1 MTTPTATFVP
11 TEDPA
16 DPPPPEIEP
25 QVEPA
30 PASASPWVDRGRAT
44 ARWLLAAAGALVIFG
59 AFLVAKGAN
68 PLDAYQAM
76 WTSIAGS
83 SNSIGELLVQSTP
96 FLLAGLAVAVPARA
110 GLFNIGGQGQLILG
124 GIGAVW
130 AANLLGH
137 NQADVPTLVVMALGG
152 AIFGGLWA
160 SIPALLKL
168 FTFTSEAIT
177 SLLLNYVSLLLLEW
191 LVHGPWKDP
200 KSLGFPQ
207 SPVLHANEKL
217 PIIWG
222 NRVHAGIFVAVIA
235 AVVIWAVLRYTPFG
249 FRLRVVGGNAE
260 AARRAGFRV
269 AAIMVT
275 AMLLGGALAGLG
287 GMVEVAGVQGRVRP
301 GMMEGYGYIGFLASW
316 LVRHDPLKIIGAS
329 LLLGAIAVGGNGLK
343 LSTGLSGSAVN
354 ILMSVLLLAILGWG
368 QRRKAV
374 V

>member
-1 MTTPTATFVP
+1 MTTPTTTFVE

-16 DPPPPEIEP
+16 DPPPPEIRPEP
-25 QVEPA
+25 VTP
-30 PASASPWVDRGRAT
+30 PGSPWADRGRAT
-44 ARWLLAAAGALVIFG
+44 ARWLLAAAGALVIFA
-59 AFLVAKGAN
+59 AFLLAKGAN

-76 WTSIAGS
+76 WNSIAGN
-83 SNSIGELLVQSTP
+83 SNSFGELLVQSTP
-96 FLLAGLAVAVPARA
+96 FLFAGLAVAVPARA
-110 GLFNIGGQGQLILG
+110 GLFNIGGQGQLVLG
-124 GIGAVW
+124 GIGAIW
-130 AANLLGH
+130 AGNLLGH
-137 NQADVPTLVVMALGG
+137 NQADVPTLVAMALGG

-222 NRVHAGIFVAVIA
+222 NRVHAGIFIGVIV
-235 AVVIWAVLRYTPFG
+235 AVVIWAVLRFTPFG

-269 AAIMVT
+269 AGIMLA
-275 AMLLGGALAGLG
+275 AMLIGGAVAGLG

-316 LVRHDPLKIIGAS
+316 LVRHDPLKIIGSA

>member
-1 MTTPTATFVP
+1 MTTPTTTFVE

-16 DPPPPEIEP
+16 DPPPREIIPEP
-25 QVEPA
+25 TA
-30 PASASPWVDRGRAT
+30 PAASPWIERGRAA
-44 ARWLLAAAGALVIFG
+44 ARWLLACAGALVIFG

-68 PLDAYQAM
+68 PLDAYRAM
-76 WTSIAGS
+76 WDSIAGS
-83 SNSIGELLVQSTP
+83 SNSIGELLVQATP

-110 GLFNIGGQGQLILG
+110 GLFNIGGQGQLVLG

-137 NQADVPTLVVMALGG
+137 NQADMPTLIVMALGG

-207 SPVLHANEKL
+207 STALHANEKL

-222 NRVHAGIFVAVIA
+222 NRVHAGIFVAVVA
-235 AVVIWAVLRYTPFG
+235 AVVVWAVLRFTPFG

-269 AAIMVT
+269 AAIMVS
-275 AMLLGGALAGLG
+275 AMLIGGALAGLG
-287 GMVEVAGVQGRVRP
+287 GMVDVAGVQGRVRP
-301 GMMEGYGYIGFLASW
+301 GMMDGYGYIGFLASW
-316 LVRHDPLKIIGAS
+316 LVRHDPLKILGSA

-368 QRRKAV
+368 QRGKAV